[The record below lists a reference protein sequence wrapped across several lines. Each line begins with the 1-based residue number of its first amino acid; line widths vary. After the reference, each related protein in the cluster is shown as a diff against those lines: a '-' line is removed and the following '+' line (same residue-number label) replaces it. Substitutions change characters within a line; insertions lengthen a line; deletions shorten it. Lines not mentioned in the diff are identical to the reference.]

1 MKTNAVFLYIILIL
15 CSFTSVAKFST
26 LDESLKARAL
36 TQQIDMLGKEGEFS
50 GSVLFARKGQVL
62 FHKVVGQIHPQSNQ
76 LITESS
82 AFNLGLLSKQFT
94 AMAIMILRYQ
104 GKLDYDKPIQA
115 YLPHFPYP
123 EVTARHLLTH
133 TSGIVSYEELID
145 KPIPKQLFTNK
156 DIVSLFIQFTPN
168 LAFIPGS
175 QYNVSN
181 TDYVMLAHIVESV
194 SEQSL
199 EEFAKQ
205 HIFTPL
211 NMHNTRIFT
220 ALSKNAEFKNRVYG
234 LSGSKQNDQV
244 QVKGVTGGGAVY
256 STAVDLLKWHQG
268 LNSNKLL
275 PPSLLNEAFSPAIL
289 NDGSTEYYGFGWV
302 IDEHRPEIVSHSN
315 DVLGSNA
322 FIIRNMKT
330 DELLILMSNY
340 TKDIKFT
347 KLKALVYS
355 GFETQFSDIY

>member
-1 MKTNAVFLYIILIL
+1 MKTNVALLYIILIL

-50 GSVLFARKGQVL
+50 GSVLFSRQGQVL

-104 GKLDYDKPIQA
+104 GKLDYDKPIQM
-115 YLPHFPYP
+115 YLPHFPYS
-123 EVTARHLLTH
+123 EVTTRHLLTH
-133 TSGIVSYEELID
+133 TSGIVNYEGVID
-145 KPIPKQLFTNK
+145 KSTSNQLLTNE
-156 DIVSLFIQFTPN
+156 DIMSMFIQFTPN

-175 QYNVSN
+175 QYKVSN

-205 HIFTPL
+205 HIFAPL
-211 NMHNTRIFT
+211 NMHNTHIFT
-220 ALSKNAEFKNRVYG
+220 ELSKNVEFKNRVYG
-234 LSGSKQNDQV
+234 QSGLKQNSQV
-244 QVKGVTGGGAVY
+244 HIDGVTGSGSVY
-256 STAVDLLKWHQG
+256 STAVDLLKWHEG
-268 LNSNKLL
+268 LNTNKLL

-289 NDGSTEYYGFGWV
+289 NDGSIEYYGFGWV
-302 IDEHRPEIVSHSN
+302 IDKRRPEIVSHSN

-340 TKDIKFT
+340 TKGIEFA